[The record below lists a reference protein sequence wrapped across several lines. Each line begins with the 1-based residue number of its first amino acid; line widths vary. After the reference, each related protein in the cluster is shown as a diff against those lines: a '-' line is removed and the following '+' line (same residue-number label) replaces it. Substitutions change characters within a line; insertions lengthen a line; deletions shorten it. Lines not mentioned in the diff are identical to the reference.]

1 MTMVLCLERSY
12 YLMLN
17 MLNFKQYVGNQIFN
31 NKNSLKIL
39 MG

>member
-12 YLMLN
+12 YLIN

-31 NKNSLKIL
+31 NKNS
-39 MG
+39 